1 MRKTLIALLGVL
13 CAGAAIGGAACAKSD
28 TVYNPAA
35 PVNGGFESA
44 DLSGWKVEYG
54 NAFDDDCVMKTT
66 RTITVFPSTQR
77 ATGI

>member
-54 NAFDDDCVMKTT
+54 NAFDDDCVMSENFH
-66 RTITVFPSTQR
+66 I
-77 ATGI
+77 